1 MQLVLTGPVVVALVV
16 DVEDIVLDVE
26 EVVVDVVD
34 RLLEVDDTDAELELE
49 ELLEV
54 LEEPDVLEDRLGPTQ
69 VLD

>member
-16 DVEDIVLDVE
+16 DVE
-26 EVVVDVVD
+26 EVVVDVVG
-34 RLLEVDDTDAELELE
+34 DDTDVELELE

>member
-16 DVEDIVLDVE
+16 DVE

-34 RLLEVDDTDAELELE
+34 DDTDVELELE

>member
-16 DVEDIVLDVE
+16 DVE